1 MAPRKEALGRGL
13 SAILES
19 NEEPLAP
26 DRPTQ
31 RIRQISEIDIALIR
45 PNPFQPRKDFDEDA
59 LIALAHSIE
68 QLGLIQPV
76 TVRTGGNG
84 YELIA
89 GERRLRAAQRAGL
102 ERIPAYVREVDA
114 DSMLQMAIV
123 ENIQREN
130 LNPIEEALA
139 YRRLMEE
146 CAMTHEDVARSV
158 AKSRSAVT
166 NMLRLLRLPP
176 IVQAG
181 LRDGDV
187 SVGHARVLINIENE
201 KTQIALFNAIKAE
214 GLSVREI
221 ERRVRENRR
230 TDGGKNKKASSPG
243 TGVPKRDAL
252 QLEQYT
258 VQLRNRLGTR
268 VGIRRQGDGGRIEI
282 DSYSGDDL
290 ERLLELITGK

>member
-282 DSYSGDDL
+282 DYYSGDDL

>member
-230 TDGGKNKKASSPG
+230 TDGGKNKKVSSPG

-282 DSYSGDDL
+282 DYYSGDDL

>member
-26 DRPTQ
+26 GRPTQ

-45 PNPFQPRKDFDEDA
+45 PNPFQPRRDFDEEA

-76 TVRTGGNG
+76 TVRTGGSG
-84 YELIA
+84 YELIS
-89 GERRLRAAQRAGL
+89 GERRLRAARRAGL

-146 CAMTHEDVARSV
+146 CEMTHEDVAQSV

-176 IVQAG
+176 IIQAG
-181 LRDGDV
+181 LRDGEV
-187 SVGHARVLINIENE
+187 SVGHARVLINTKDE

-230 TDGGKNKKASSPG
+230 TEGRKNKKAGGPE
-243 TGVPKRDAL
+243 TGLPKRDAL

-258 VQLRNRLGTR
+258 VQLRNHLGTR

-282 DSYSGDDL
+282 DYYSGDDL

>member
-26 DRPTQ
+26 DRPAE

-45 PNPFQPRKDFDEDA
+45 PNPFQPRKDFDEET

-84 YELIA
+84 YELIS
-89 GERRLRAAQRAGL
+89 GERRLRAARRAGL

-176 IVQAG
+176 IIQAG

-201 KTQIALFNAIKAE
+201 KTQIALFKAIKAE

-221 ERRVRENRR
+221 ERRVRETRR
-230 TDGGKNKKASSPG
+230 TDSRKNKKAGSPG

-258 VQLRNRLGTR
+258 VQLRNHLGTR

-282 DSYSGDDL
+282 DYYSGDDL

>member
-19 NEEPLAP
+19 NEEPLASG
-26 DRPTQ
+26 RPAE
-31 RIRQISEIDIALIR
+31 RIRQISEIDMALIR
-45 PNPFQPRKDFDEDA
+45 PNPFQPRRDFDEEA
-59 LIALAHSIE
+59 LLALAHSIE
-68 QLGLIQPV
+68 QLGIIQPI
-76 TVRTGGNG
+76 TVRTGENG
-84 YELIA
+84 YELIS
-89 GERRLRAAQRAGL
+89 GERRLRAARRAGL
-102 ERIPAYVREVDA
+102 ERIPAYIREVDA

-123 ENIQREN
+123 ENIQRED

-146 CAMTHEDVARSV
+146 CAMTHEGVARSV

-176 IVQAG
+176 IIQAG

-187 SVGHARVLINIENE
+187 SVGHARVLINIEDE
-201 KTQIALFNAIKAE
+201 KTQVALFKAIKAE

-230 TDGGKNKKASSPG
+230 TDDRKNKKARSPG
-243 TGVPKRDAL
+243 TGLPKRDAL

-258 VQLRNRLGTR
+258 VQLRNHLGTR
-268 VGIRRQGDGGRIEI
+268 VGIRSQGDGGRIEI
-282 DSYSGDDL
+282 DYYSGDDL

>member
-26 DRPTQ
+26 DRPTA

-45 PNPFQPRKDFDEDA
+45 PNPFQPRRDFDEET
-59 LIALAHSIE
+59 LIALADSIG

-84 YELIA
+84 YELIS
-89 GERRLRAAQRAGL
+89 GERRLRAARRAGL

-123 ENIQREN
+123 ENIQRED

-176 IVQAG
+176 IIQAG
-181 LRDGDV
+181 LRDGKV
-187 SVGHARVLINIENE
+187 SVGHARVLINIKDE

-221 ERRVRENRR
+221 ERRVRETRR
-230 TDGGKNKKASSPG
+230 TDGGKNKKADS
-243 TGVPKRDAL
+243 TKTALPKRDAL
-252 QLEQYT
+252 QLDQYT
-258 VQLRNRLGTR
+258 VQLRNHLGTR

-282 DSYSGDDL
+282 DYYSGDDL